1 MDLYLIC
8 GKYARTVPN
17 IGTRTAL
24 SVTSDKLLGHEVFE
38 PSWELVQG
46 DDFALYEEATYDLLF
61 NASTKKEKALSNEV
75 KEETNFVNF
84 LEHRPPPGAWSL
96 TSLEC
101 WKVARS
107 NDWSRRPDGASLGRV
122 YGSVRGP
129 GTKEG
134 KKDIMITIKRAPIK
148 LNEEATYDLLFNAS
162 TKKKKALS
170 NEVKEETNFVN
181 FLVHV
186 VQAMIIMVDNS
197 RRLLLLRME
206 KKRKIDSEC
215 RKFKDQWNNQY
226 FVIESSN
233 KALCL
238 ICNESIAVLKEYNM
252 KRHYETKHS
261 QNYSKYTG
269 IVRTEKFEAL
279 KRGLKSQQSL
289 FTKVK
294 TEQEAATRASFRVA
308 LEIPKRGKPFTD
320 GEMIKECIIA
330 VVEEMCPEK
339 VNLLKTV
346 SMSANTVARRV
357 ENIAENIS
365 SQLFDKNGHV
375 EWFSLALDEST
386 DVSDTAQVL
395 IYIRGV
401 DKSYEVHEELLDM
414 YSIHG
419 TTTGT
424 DIFKG
429 VEMAINKKNLRWK
442 NLKCITTD
450 GGKNMSGKDKGVVA
464 LVSKAVENDGG
475 SKPLVLHCII
485 HQQSLCGKCLDMSDV
500 LKPVISTVNFIRSFG
515 LNHRQFRQFIAE
527 IGETDLPYHTAVRW
541 LSCGKVLQRFFE
553 LRAVI
558 EIFLNEKHRPLTELQ
573 NNAWLWKLAFYV
585 DLTKHVNELNL
596 RLQGENQHLPDLYT
610 NIKSFRMKLILFQL
624 QLRSM
629 CCSLLTMYKMIFQ
642 GLITTLQLVEK
653 LDRYP
658 LRNKRQIDSVESDET
673 SMNVKTEA
681 GTQVS
686 NYVVQHLPR
695 NPSIFS
701 GEDGEDLQKWL
712 KGYARVAKYNHWD
725 ETLCL
730 TKVYFYLSGTALKWF
745 ENNNESIQTWK
756 EFTSQLENVFGK
768 KENSKLQAEKKLK
781 TRAQLKG
788 ESTEFYIQDVL
799 CLCKEANLQMSE
811 EDKISHLMKGIAE
824 ELYQALLP
832 RDVQSTEQFIT
843 ECRRV
848 EALRCRRVTPTKYER
863 LPNVASLCDQ
873 DYGEDLSSL
882 IRKIVREE
890 IKQVLDS
897 PHEEPKI
904 AVIEDLVREEIVKT
918 LAPRSKPTISP
929 PQATRPEPNTRYEA
943 QTIRPH
949 PEPHYRKQGRRCD
962 TNEWRTTEGK
972 PICFYCGRP
981 GHVVRYCRDRKRH
994 NEERR
999 NEYFRRKKDAKEFYN
1014 SQTKS
1019 QEPND
1024 ESSRKNFSRYRS
1036 PTPYTGRNR
1045 QNFSPARRSS
1055 WSPRHEN

>member
-1 MDLYLIC
+1 MPAIDCLHKITDSGRQRMNSGLYCDILVNKLKPGIRNKRR
-8 GKYARTVPN
+8 GK
-17 IGTRTAL
+17 L
-24 SVTSDKLLGHEVFE
+24 SKGVLFLHDNASPHTSCK
-38 PSWELVQG
+38 
-46 DDFALYEEATYDLLF
+46 
-61 NASTKKEKALSNEV
+61 NASTIIKLGFEV
-75 KEETNFVNF
+75 
-84 LEHRPPPGAWSL
+84 LEHPAYSPDIAPSDYFLFGLLKKKLMGKRFDSD
-96 TSLEC
+96 EDVH
-101 WKVARS
+101 KVVQDFFHTLPKSA
-107 NDWSRRPDGASLGRV
+107 
-122 YGSVRGP
+122 Y
-129 GTKEG
+129 KEG
-134 KKDIMITIKRAPIK
+134 IYRLP
-148 LNEEATYDLLFNAS
+148 ERW
-162 TKKKKALS
+162 
-170 NEVKEETNFVN
+170 
-181 FLVHV
+181 
-186 VQAMIIMVDNS
+186 
-197 RRLLLLRME
+197 RR
-206 KKRKIDSEC
+206 C
-215 RKFKDQWNNQY
+215 
-226 FVIESSN
+226 IES
-233 KALCL
+233 
-238 ICNESIAVLKEYNM
+238 
-252 KRHYETKHS
+252 
-261 QNYSKYTG
+261 
-269 IVRTEKFEAL
+269 
-279 KRGLKSQQSL
+279 
-289 FTKVK
+289 
-294 TEQEAATRASFRVA
+294 
-308 LEIPKRGKPFTD
+308 
-320 GEMIKECIIA
+320 
-330 VVEEMCPEK
+330 
-339 VNLLKTV
+339 
-346 SMSANTVARRV
+346 
-357 ENIAENIS
+357 
-365 SQLFDKNGHV
+365 
-375 EWFSLALDEST
+375 
-386 DVSDTAQVL
+386 
-395 IYIRGV
+395 
-401 DKSYEVHEELLDM
+401 
-414 YSIHG
+414 
-419 TTTGT
+419 
-424 DIFKG
+424 
-429 VEMAINKKNLRWK
+429 
-442 NLKCITTD
+442 
-450 GGKNMSGKDKGVVA
+450 
-464 LVSKAVENDGG
+464 
-475 SKPLVLHCII
+475 
-485 HQQSLCGKCLDMSDV
+485 
-500 LKPVISTVNFIRSFG
+500 
-515 LNHRQFRQFIAE
+515 
-527 IGETDLPYHTAVRW
+527 
-541 LSCGKVLQRFFE
+541 
-553 LRAVI
+553 
-558 EIFLNEKHRPLTELQ
+558 
-573 NNAWLWKLAFYV
+573 
-585 DLTKHVNELNL
+585 
-596 RLQGENQHLPDLYT
+596 
-610 NIKSFRMKLILFQL
+610 
-624 QLRSM
+624 
-629 CCSLLTMYKMIFQ
+629 Q
-642 GLITTLQLVEK
+642 GLISTLQLVKK

-658 LRNKRQIDSVESDET
+658 LRNKRKINSVEPEET

-686 NYVVQHLPR
+686 NYIVQHLPR

-745 ENNNESIQTWK
+745 ENNEESIQTWK
-756 EFTSQLENVFGK
+756 AFTSQLENVFGK

-799 CLCKEANLQMSE
+799 CLCKEADLQMSE

-981 GHVVRYCRDRKRH
+981 GHVVSYCRDRKRH

-1014 SQTKS
+1014 SQTES

-1055 WSPRHEN
+1055 WSPRH